1 MPRLC
6 DLGDHNAV
14 RDQLVIR
21 LILIDIDGTL
31 VGKQGVHATTWPAL
45 AAAQAAGARVALC
58 TGRIGC
64 GSALEY
70 AQRVAPEGLHVF
82 QSGAVIS
89 LPGAPAA
96 YVSTLPAVA
105 VRELVAISRR
115 ESEPIELY
123 TERGF
128 FLERNTEL
136 TRVHAH
142 HLEMEPE
149 VRDLMQIDALI
160 ARAQWVVHESRWPHF
175 RELTLAIGG
184 LDANPATAPWS
195 PGTVFSNITR
205 AGTSKVSAMRWLAE
219 HHGIAMAEIAMIG
232 DGENDL
238 DAIGAAGLGIAMGN
252 APESVKRAAREIVG
266 DVDAGGLAEAVQ
278 AAMTVR

>member
-1 MPRLC
+1 M
-6 DLGDHNAV
+6 
-14 RDQLVIR
+14 IR

-31 VGKQGVHATTWPAL
+31 VGTRGVHATTWPAL
-45 AAAQAAGARVALC
+45 EAAQAQGVRTALC

-64 GSALEY
+64 GSAL
-70 AQRVAPEGLHVF
+70 AFARRVAPEGLHVF

-89 LPGAPAA
+89 PPGAPAA
-96 YVSTLPAVA
+96 YVSTLPPAAVH
-105 VRELVAISRR
+105 ELVAISRR
-115 ESEPIELY
+115 EGEPIELY

-128 FLERNTEL
+128 YLERNTEL

-149 VRDLMQIDALI
+149 VRDLSEVDALI
-160 ARAQWVVHESRWPHF
+160 ARAQWIVHESRWPHF
-175 RELTLAIGG
+175 RDLTMAIGG

-195 PGTVFSNITR
+195 PGTIFSNITR

-219 HHGIAMAEIAMIG
+219 HHGISMSEIAMIG

-238 DAIGAAGLGIAMGN
+238 DAIEAAGLGIAMGN
-252 APESVKRAAREIVG
+252 APDSVKRAARLVVA
-266 DVDAGGLAEAVQ
+266 DVDAGGLAEAVR
-278 AAMTVR
+278 AAISVPHQGVWPGS